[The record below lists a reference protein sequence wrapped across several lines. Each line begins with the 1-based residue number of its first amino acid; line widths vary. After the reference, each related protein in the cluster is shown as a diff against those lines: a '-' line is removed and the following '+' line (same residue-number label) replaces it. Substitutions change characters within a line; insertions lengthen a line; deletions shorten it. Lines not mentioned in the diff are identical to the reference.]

1 MIHQLITPAPEP
13 KGRLRTTA
21 GFLADMAHDVTH
33 ATPEQRLAIGRSRFN
48 THVIRPGAERM
59 RECDRER
66 FAQAYAAITRPFGG
80 K

>member
-1 MIHQLITPAPEP
+1 MTFQSPITAAPEP
-13 KGRLRTTA
+13 KGRLRQNVGWDA
-21 GFLADMAHDVTH
+21 EH
-33 ATPEQRLAIGRSRFN
+33 ATPEQRLAIGRAGFN

-59 RECDRER
+59 HECHRER